1 MQSIHSSSSP
11 SALQGAPQA
20 LHLRTHENMP
30 HNTEIRFTIQAHD
43 YFRAKEIFNELATSK
58 KIGVKHESDIF
69 HLDDLGVGVDMYYT
83 LHFSFK
89 PNSPD
94 GSFSPALQMRI
105 SDFHRE
111 FQEKLDEAGIRNYAP
126 AE

>member
-1 MQSIHSSSSP
+1 M
-11 SALQGAPQA
+11 
-20 LHLRTHENMP
+20 HLRTHENMP
-30 HNTEIRFTIQAHD
+30 HNTEIRFTIQAHN
-43 YFRAKEIFNELATSK
+43 YLSAKKIFNELATSK
-58 KIGVKHESDIF
+58 KIDVKHESEIY
-69 HLDDLGVGVDMYYT
+69 HLDDLGGGLNIYYT